1 MLVDDF
7 LTDSARRMPG
17 KVALACDGTRLT
29 YREIDELA
37 NKMANALIDAGVQR
51 GDRVAVYLDNCV
63 ETVISI
69 FGILKAGAVFL
80 VINRT
85 AKAEKLKFIL
95 NNCRAKGLIGDK
107 NAAGILCA
115 LSAEV
120 PFLNFV
126 VLKDDWPAETTI
138 DSKKCFSLTELLDS
152 ASSERP
158 PRKCISIDIASIIY
172 TSGSTGYP
180 KGVTLTHLNM
190 VTAATSITQYL
201 ENLPSDIILN
211 VLPLS
216 FDYGLYQVLMGFKV
230 GGRVVLE
237 KSFTYPYKVISLM
250 LQERV
255 TGFPGVPTIFSILL
269 GLDDI
274 KKICF
279 KDLRYIT
286 NTGAA
291 LPVEHIRRIRE
302 LFPKARLYSMYGLTE
317 CKRVSYLPPEE
328 LDRRPA
334 SVGKGMPN
342 EEVFLVDENGNRIA
356 TPNTVGELV
365 VRGANVMAGYWE
377 NPEETAKCLK
387 EGLYPWEKVLYTGD
401 LFRMDEDGF
410 LYFVGRKD
418 DIIKSR
424 GEKVSP
430 REVENVLHAL
440 PGVLHAAVIGVPDE
454 ILGQAVKAFVVPKNG
469 ASLTEKDVIA
479 HCRAH
484 LEDFMVPKYVEF
496 REHLDLT
503 GSGKI
508 LKSNLK

>member
-7 LTDSARRMPG
+7 LTDSAQRMSD
-17 KVALACDGTRLT
+17 KVALVCDGAKLT

-37 NKMANALIDAGVQR
+37 NKIANALIDAGVEK
-51 GDRVAVYLDNCV
+51 GDRVAVFLDNSV
-63 ETVISI
+63 ETVISV

-80 VINRT
+80 VTNRT
-85 AKAEKLKFIL
+85 TKADKLKFIL
-95 NNCRAKGLIGDK
+95 NNCRAKGIISDR
-107 NAAGILCA
+107 NAASP
-115 LSAEV
+115 LSSIASDT
-120 PFLNFV
+120 PHLHFL
-126 VLKDDWPAETTI
+126 VLKDGCPKDVRF
-138 DSKKCFSLTELLDS
+138 DSKHCFSLSEFLDG
-152 ASSERP
+152 SSSTPP
-158 PRKCISIDIASIIY
+158 PRKCISIDLASIIY

-201 ENLPSDIILN
+201 ENIPSDIILN

-216 FDYGLYQVLMGFKV
+216 FDYGLYQMLMAFKI
-230 GGRVVLE
+230 GGRLVLE
-237 KSFTYPYKVISLM
+237 KSFTYPYKVINLM

-269 GLDDI
+269 QLEDI
-274 KKICF
+274 KKIDF

-291 LPVEHIRRIRE
+291 LPVDHIRRIRDT
-302 LFPKARLYSMYGLTE
+302 FPKATLYSMYGLTE

-342 EEVFLVDENGNRIA
+342 EEVFLVDDSGQRI
-356 TPNTVGELV
+356 TTSDTVGELV
-365 VRGANVMAGYWE
+365 VRGANVMVGYWE

-387 EGLYPWEKVLYTGD
+387 PGLYPWEKVLYTGD
-401 LFRMDEDGF
+401 LFKMDEDGF

-430 REVENVLHAL
+430 KEVENVLHAL
-440 PGVLHAAVIGVPDE
+440 SGVLHAAVIGVPDE
-454 ILGQAVKAFVVPKNG
+454 VLGQAVKAFIVLKNG
-469 ASLTEKDVIA
+469 ASLTEKAVLA
-479 HCRAH
+479 HCRAN

-496 REHLDLT
+496 RDQLEQT
-503 GSGKI
+503 SSGKI
-508 LKSNLK
+508 KKTNLK

>member
-7 LTDSARRMPG
+7 LTESARRMPG
-17 KVALACDGTRLT
+17 KVALVCDGAKLT
-29 YREIDELA
+29 YRDIEKLA
-37 NKMANALIDAGVQR
+37 NKMANALTDSGVER
-51 GDRVAVYLDNCV
+51 GDRVAIFLDNCV
-63 ETVISI
+63 ETVVSI

-80 VINRT
+80 VVNRT
-85 AKAEKLKFIL
+85 TKADKLKFIL
-95 NNCRAKGLIGDK
+95 NNCRAKGIITDR
-107 NAAGILCA
+107 NAASP
-115 LSAEV
+115 LSSIV
-120 PFLNFV
+120 SDTPHLQFLVMKNGYP
-126 VLKDDWPAETTI
+126 KDVRF
-138 DSKKCFSLTELLDS
+138 DSKQCLSLQEFLDT
-152 ASSERP
+152 APTAAP
-158 PRKCISIDIASIIY
+158 PRKTISIDLASIIY

-201 ENLPSDIILN
+201 DNIPSDIILN

-216 FDYGLYQVLMGFKV
+216 FDYGLYQMLMAFKI
-230 GGRVVLE
+230 GGRLVLE
-237 KSFTYPYKVISLM
+237 KSFTYPYKVINLM

-269 GLDDI
+269 QLEDI
-274 KKICF
+274 KKIDF

-291 LPVEHIRRIRE
+291 LPVDHIRRIRE
-302 LFPKARLYSMYGLTE
+302 TFPKATLYSMYGLTE

-342 EEVFLVDENGNRIA
+342 EEVFLVDDSGQRI
-356 TPNTVGELV
+356 TTSDTVGELV
-365 VRGANVMAGYWE
+365 VRGANVMVGYWE

-387 EGLYPWEKVLYTGD
+387 PGLYPWEKALYTGD
-401 LFRMDEDGF
+401 LFKMDEDGF

-430 REVENVLHAL
+430 KEVENVLHAL
-440 PGVLHAAVIGVPDE
+440 SGVLHAAVIGIPDE
-454 ILGQAVKAFVVPKNG
+454 VLGQAVKAFIVPKNG
-469 ASLTEKDVIA
+469 ASLTEKDVLT
-479 HCRAH
+479 HCRAN
-484 LEDFMVPKYVEF
+484 LEDFMVPKHVEF
-496 REHLDLT
+496 REELEQT
-503 GSGKI
+503 SSGKI
-508 LKSNLK
+508 KKTNLK

>member
-17 KVALACDGTRLT
+17 KVALVCEGSRLT
-29 YREIDELA
+29 YREIDDLA
-37 NKMANALIDAGVQR
+37 NKMANALIDSGVER
-51 GDRVAVYLDNCV
+51 GDRVAIFLDNSV

-69 FGILKAGAVFL
+69 SGILKAGAVFL
-80 VINRT
+80 VVNRT
-85 AKAEKLKFIL
+85 TKADKLSFIL
-95 NNCRAKGLIGDK
+95 NNCRAKGIISDR
-107 NAAGILCA
+107 NAANL
-115 LSAEV
+115 LSSIASDT
-120 PFLNFV
+120 PDLRFL
-126 VLKDDWPAETTI
+126 VLKDGYPENGRFH
-138 DSKKCFSLTELLDS
+138 SEHCFSLQEFLD
-152 ASSERP
+152 AAPAAPP
-158 PRKCISIDIASIIY
+158 PRKCISIDLASIIY

-201 ENLPSDIILN
+201 ENIPSDIILS

-216 FDYGLYQVLMGFKV
+216 FDYGLYQMLMAFKI
-230 GGRVVLE
+230 GGRLVLE
-237 KSFTYPYKVISLM
+237 RSFTYPYKVINLM

-269 GLDDI
+269 QLEDI
-274 KKICF
+274 RKIDF

-291 LPVEHIRRIRE
+291 LPVDHIRRIRE
-302 LFPKARLYSMYGLTE
+302 TFPKATLYSMYGLTE

-342 EEVFLVDENGNRIA
+342 EEVFLIDDNGQRIA
-356 TPNTVGELV
+356 TPDTVGELV
-365 VRGANVMAGYWE
+365 VRGANVMVGYWE

-387 EGLYPWEKVLYTGD
+387 PGLYPWEKVLHTGD
-401 LFRMDEDGF
+401 LFKMDEEGF

-430 REVENVLHAL
+430 KEVENVLHAL
-440 PGVLHAAVIGVPDE
+440 SGVLHAAVIGVPDE
-454 ILGQAVKAFVVPKNG
+454 ILGQAVKAFIVTKNG
-469 ASLTEKDVIA
+469 ANLTEKDVIA
-479 HCRAH
+479 HCRAN

-496 REHLDLT
+496 RDSLEQT
-503 GSGKI
+503 SSGKI
-508 LKSNLK
+508 KKTNLK